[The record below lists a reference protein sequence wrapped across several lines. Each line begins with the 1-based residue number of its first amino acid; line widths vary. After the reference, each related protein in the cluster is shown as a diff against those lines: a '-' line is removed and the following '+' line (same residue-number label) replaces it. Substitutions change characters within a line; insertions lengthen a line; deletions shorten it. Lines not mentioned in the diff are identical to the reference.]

1 MRAIAILISLLAA
14 ACSSQPTSYAPAGFP
29 AAETTHGCPKID
41 GSYRNLGMQ
50 QDGSGVF
57 LSNVVGPY
65 NAAFKK
71 PEARALAYR
80 RVSLMNAI
88 YASIRSEKDGG
99 VDLTL
104 KAVDRDLIL
113 HPMPGKGQELVC
125 QKGWLTLVNHTAGSS
140 LGLSREK
147 IGFNHA
153 VDGGLL
159 VKRQEE
165 NILSAS
171 LSDDAE
177 KALGW
182 YYFPK
187 QEN

>member
-1 MRAIAILISLLAA
+1 MRIIPLFSFLLIT

-41 GSYRNLGMQ
+41 GSYRNLGVQ
-50 QDGSGVF
+50 QDGAGVF
-57 LSNVVGPY
+57 LSNVIGPY

-71 PEARALAYR
+71 PEERALAYR

-88 YASIRSEKDGG
+88 YADIKSQKSGE
-99 VDLTL
+99 VDVTL

-125 QKGWLTLVNHTAGSS
+125 QKGWLTLVNQATGSS
-140 LGLSREK
+140 LGLNREK
-147 IGFNHA
+147 MGFNHA

-165 NILSAS
+165 NVISAS
-171 LSDDAE
+171 LTDDPE

-187 QEN
+187 QD